1 MEELRIDKWLW
12 CARLFKTRTLA
23 ADACKGGKVK
33 INDVSIKPSRD
44 VKIGEQIQV
53 QLGQLH
59 KVVEV
64 KSIPKSRVSPKQVEE
79 VYADLTPKE
88 EYERIEFI
96 HAYKVEY
103 RDRGA
108 GRQVGGQAV
117 LGRQLSSSTPWLTE
131 RHGYDPT

>member
-1 MEELRIDKWLW
+1 MCIYIVSIEMSLMVKMEELRIDKWLW
-12 CARLFKTRTLA
+12 CARLF
-23 ADACKGGKVK
+23 
-33 INDVSIKPSRD
+33 
-44 VKIGEQIQV
+44 KIGEQIQV

-79 VYADLTPKE
+79 VYIDKTPKE

-103 RDRGA
+103 RDRGS
-108 GRQVGGQAV
+108 GR
-117 LGRQLSSSTPWLTE
+117 
-131 RHGYDPT
+131 PTKKDRREIDRIKEF

>member
-1 MEELRIDKWLW
+1 MTVVCCPLSVDKKMEELRIDKWLW

-33 INDVSIKPSRD
+33 INDASIKPSRD

-64 KSIPKSRVSPKQVEE
+64 KSIPKSRVSPKQVED
-79 VYADLTPKE
+79 VYTDLTPKE

-108 GRQVGGQAV
+108 GRP
-117 LGRQLSSSTPWLTE
+117 TKKE
-131 RHGYDPT
+131 RREIDKLKEY